1 MFGCL
6 GGYGGFEVWG
16 FRRLVDL
23 EFWGFGNWGDWGFSV
38 LGFGIVGFCGF
49 QVSWFW
55 GFGM

>member
-23 EFWGFGNWGDWGFSV
+23 EFWGFGNWGDWGLSV
-38 LGFGIVGFCGF
+38 LGFRI
-49 QVSWFW
+49 
-55 GFGM
+55 